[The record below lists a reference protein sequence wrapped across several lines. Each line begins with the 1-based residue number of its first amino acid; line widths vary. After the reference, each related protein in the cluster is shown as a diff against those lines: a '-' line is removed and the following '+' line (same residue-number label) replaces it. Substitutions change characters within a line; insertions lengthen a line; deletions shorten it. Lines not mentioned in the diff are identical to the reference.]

1 MISQL
6 PIEQLLT
13 WCVKIWWWILVFFIA
28 PMAASDCLYPILS
41 LYEQTNFTIPS
52 TEINTVKSFLLLL
65 KVFLPLIVPQWCHLP
80 SKNISETFKNRLSR
94 CYLFTLFLQ
103 HGNQD
108 YFWLPALPAKA
119 NFKVRRSIYFSQW
132 LFIKLLKNRILWSEV
147 IYLEQVK
154 HPWLPPTTDV
164 SKGETLRSQA
174 STALQLG
181 WELICSGVV

>member
-1 MISQL
+1 MMVNLSL
-6 PIEQLLT
+6 
-13 WCVKIWWWILVFFIA
+13 FIA
-28 PMAASDCLYPILS
+28 PIAASDGLYPILS

-80 SKNISETFKNRLSR
+80 SKNISETFKADLVGAT
-94 CYLFTLFLQ
+94 YLHYSYNMVIKTISDYLHFLQ
-103 HGNQD
+103 KLILKFVGPFIFLN
-108 YFWLPALPAKA
+108 K
-119 NFKVRRSIYFSQW
+119 I
-132 LFIKLLKNRILWSEV
+132 IKLLKNRILWSEV

-181 WELICSGVV
+181 